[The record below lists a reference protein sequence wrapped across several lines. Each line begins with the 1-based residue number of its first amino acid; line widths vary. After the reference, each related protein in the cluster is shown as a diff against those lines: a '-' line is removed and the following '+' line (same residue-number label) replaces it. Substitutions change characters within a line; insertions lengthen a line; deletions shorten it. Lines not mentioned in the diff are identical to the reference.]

1 MAAWA
6 NTHRLIES
14 GDMKGLIL
22 AAGRGTRLRPLTHTR
37 PKMVIRVAGKP
48 IIHYAIEDLRGAGI
62 SEIGVVVSPDTQED
76 IQAALNNFAGVSL
89 HYIVQETPKG
99 IAHAVGVARSWLGES
114 PFVLYLGDNLF
125 QSGVESFVGAYRQGI
140 SAVIALVRAPDP
152 RQFGVVVM
160 EEGHIK
166 RLIEKPKEPPSNLI
180 VAGVYVFGPEIHK
193 HIANVKLSARG
204 EYEITDAIQHLLDS
218 GATVLGQEVAG
229 WWKDTGRPDDLLDA
243 NRLLL
248 VEQSPSPVVLG
259 QAENSQITGRV
270 VVEEGAVVKDSTILG
285 PAFIA
290 RGAIVEEAYIGP
302 FTSVGPGATVRRAEV
317 EYSILEDA
325 ATVEEV
331 PLRLHG
337 CILGVGVR
345 VTSRS
350 GLPKAHRLV
359 VGDLSSV
366 ELG

>member
-1 MAAWA
+1 
-6 NTHRLIES
+6 
-14 GDMKGLIL
+14 
-22 AAGRGTRLRPLTHTR
+22 
-37 PKMVIRVAGKP
+37 
-48 IIHYAIEDLRGAGI
+48 
-62 SEIGVVVSPDTQED
+62 
-76 IQAALNNFAGVSL
+76 
-89 HYIVQETPKG
+89 
-99 IAHAVGVARSWLGES
+99 
-114 PFVLYLGDNLF
+114 
-125 QSGVESFVGAYRQGI
+125 
-140 SAVIALVRAPDP
+140 
-152 RQFGVVVM
+152 
-160 EEGHIK
+160 
-166 RLIEKPKEPPSNLI
+166 
-180 VAGVYVFGPEIHK
+180 
-193 HIANVKLSARG
+193 
-204 EYEITDAIQHLLDS
+204 
-218 GATVLGQEVAG
+218 
-229 WWKDTGRPDDLLDA
+229 A

-270 VVEEGAVVKDSTILG
+270 VVEEGAVVKDSTVLG

-359 VGDLSSV
+359 VGDLSTTFPAWSWV
-366 ELG
+366 SNLLIHARVFLFLVFAGRRCLLGSGRRARKGIPGGV